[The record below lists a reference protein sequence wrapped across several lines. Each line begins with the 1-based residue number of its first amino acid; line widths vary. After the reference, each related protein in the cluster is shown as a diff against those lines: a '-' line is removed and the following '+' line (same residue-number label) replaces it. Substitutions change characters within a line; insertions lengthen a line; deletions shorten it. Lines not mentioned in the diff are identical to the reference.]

1 MKVIV
6 LNAGLRPINVT
17 TFKKGFKLIYKGK
30 AEVLETYEDD
40 YIVTYTRK
48 FLRPRVIRL
57 LNYVNLPYRKLSP
70 TKRNIFKR
78 DNFTCMY
85 CPGKKDLTLDHV
97 QPKSRGGKD
106 TWKNLVT
113 ACSKC
118 NNKKDNKTPQEAGM
132 KLRKAPTAPSLMEL
146 LDLDSVK
153 IFESLAKAYTY

>member
-6 LNAGLRPINVT
+6 LNADLRPINVT

>member
-6 LNAGLRPINVT
+6 LNADLRPINVT

-106 TWKNLVT
+106 TWKNLV
-113 ACSKC
+113 ASCSKC

-132 KLRKAPTAPSLMEL
+132 KLRKMPTAPSLMEL
-146 LDLDSVK
+146 LDLDSEK
-153 IFESLAKAYTY
+153 IFKSLANAYTY